1 MGDTHKPCCE
11 IKLSPKRGNKTKTK
25 TKTKTRKCIRKDGKV
40 FQLPRRFSKAKCD
53 NYRRTK
59 KKMGFTMRSSCAPW
73 KMCGGAKH
81 PQAIAVLPNN
91 KGVVH
96 FEEVTPKGA
105 SIPKVK
111 ISYEIRGLSNGKHGF
126 HIHEAGDLSEG
137 CKSAC
142 AHFNPLNKNHGG
154 PHSKERHAGD
164 LGNVVSHGGL
174 AKGEVT
180 CEHLSLREGK
190 FNILGRSI
198 IVHEDEDDLG
208 KGKGEKRAESLKT
221 GNAGK
226 RLMCVVIGRVGCGSI
241 A

>member
-1 MGDTHKPCCE
+1 M
-11 IKLSPKRGNKTKTK
+11 
-25 TKTKTRKCIRKDGKV
+25 
-40 FQLPRRFSKAKCD
+40 
-53 NYRRTK
+53 
-59 KKMGFTMRSSCAPW
+59 
-73 KMCGGAKH
+73 
-81 PQAIAVLPNN
+81 
-91 KGVVH
+91 
-96 FEEVTPKGA
+96 
-105 SIPKVK
+105 
-111 ISYEIRGLSNGKHGF
+111 
-126 HIHEAGDLSEG
+126 SEG

-164 LGNVVSHGGL
+164 LGNVVSDGGL

-180 CEHLSLREGK
+180 CEHLSLHEGK

-226 RLMCVVIGRVGCGSI
+226 RLMCVVIGRVSCGSI

>member
-1 MGDTHKPCCE
+1 MADSIKPCCE
-11 IKLSPKRGNKTKTK
+11 IKLSPKHQPKN
-25 TKTKTRKCIRKDGKV
+25 KTRKCGRKDGKV
-40 FQLPRRFSKAKCD
+40 FQLPRRFSKATCD
-53 NYRRTK
+53 NYRTTK

-73 KMCGGAKH
+73 KMCGGGKRN

-91 KGVVH
+91 KGIVR

-111 ISYEIRGLSNGKHGF
+111 ISYEIRGLTNGKHGF

-154 PHSKERHAGD
+154 AHSKERHAGD
-164 LGNVVSHGGL
+164 LGNIVSHEDVS
-174 AKGEVT
+174 KGELV
-180 CEHLSLREGK
+180 CEYLSLREGK

-208 KGKGEKRAESLKT
+208 KGTGEKRAESLKT

-226 RLMCVVIGRVGCGSI
+226 RLMCVVIGRVSCGSI